1 MNSFDSF
8 DILSIF
14 ITDEARCMIQKYV
27 QLFIFLFH
35 YVLPLKWS
43 RLKSVLLRVNYFPYV
58 YHIRWHPMLIARNN

>member
-35 YVLPLKWS
+35 YVLPLK
-43 RLKSVLLRVNYFPYV
+43 
-58 YHIRWHPMLIARNN
+58 